1 MPRRRISAVLACCIA
16 TALFVANSQGDDRTF
31 NLQPQPRL
39 GSVVRVEVQ
48 LEVGGDVKLIEEG
61 KQRSLKMNVAGKVVY
76 DEKLLTDH
84 LATGGRARAARRYLN
99 AEAAIKIDDGGIE
112 PRLRD
117 SRGLIVADEAE
128 GRVRLFSANGPL
140 AREELDLVDLPANSL
155 LLDRLLPAD
164 AVRIGDH
171 WSHSDDLV
179 AALLGLDAV
188 SQNNVESVLKDV
200 SADRARLE
208 LAGHVLGAVG
218 GVATEIEVKA
228 KFRFD
233 FNERRVTGLGLLV
246 KEKRAI
252 GHVNT
257 GLDVVAKLQLALAP
271 SEECDE
277 LSEKALAGLPSEF
290 GPEFLALECTSPTK
304 KFRIFHSRD
313 WHLMTDAGEMLALR
327 YLNRGELVAQ
337 CNVSSLADAE
347 PGKEPSLATF
357 QHDLERSLGESFER
371 FVEASESTTSTG
383 CHIYR
388 IVAEGRVSD
397 LPIQWHYYLVS
408 DGAGQYAVFAFTVET
423 DLAERLG
430 DADAALV
437 ASIEFAP
444 RPKSPEPTKAAS
456 RRAAS
461 KR

>member
-1 MPRRRISAVLACCIA
+1 L
-16 TALFVANSQGDDRTF
+16 
-31 NLQPQPRL
+31 
-39 GSVVRVEVQ
+39 
-48 LEVGGDVKLIEEG
+48 
-61 KQRSLKMNVAGKVVY
+61 NVTGKVVY
-76 DEKLLTDH
+76 DEKQLNH
-84 LATGGRARAARRYLN
+84 RRPPAGGARSARRYLN
-99 AEAAIKIDDGGIE
+99 AEATIKVDGGGIE
-112 PRLRD
+112 PKLRD
-117 SRGLIVADEAE
+117 SRGWIVADEAD
-128 GRVRLFSANGPL
+128 GRVLVFSPSGPL
-140 AREELDLVDLPANSL
+140 TREELDLIDLPANSL

-164 AVRIGDH
+164 AVRIGDQ

-179 AALLGLDAV
+179 SGLLGLDAV
-188 SQNNVESVLKDV
+188 SQNDIQSVLKGV
-200 SADRARLE
+200 SEGRARLE
-208 LAGHVLGAVG
+208 LAGRVLGAVG

-228 KFRFD
+228 KYRFD

-290 GPEFLALECTSPTK
+290 GPEFLALQCSSPTK

-327 YLNRGELVAQ
+327 YLDRGELVAQ
-337 CNVSSLADAE
+337 CNVSSLADVE
-347 PGKEPSLATF
+347 PQKEPSLATF
-357 QHDLERSLGESFER
+357 QHDLEQSLGKSFER

-383 CHIYR
+383 CRIYR
-388 IVAEGRVSD
+388 IIAEGRVSD
-397 LPIQWHYYLVS
+397 LPIQWHYYLVA
-408 DGAGQYAVFAFTVET
+408 DGAGQLAVFAFTVET

-444 RPKSPEPTKAAS
+444 RPKSGEPTKAAS
-456 RRAAS
+456 RRAATE
-461 KR
+461 R